1 MFPSVF
7 CGACPGSAE
16 NGFLMNI
23 RNFSIIA
30 HIDHGKSTLADRF
43 IQLTN
48 TVPDRQMKEQFLDG
62 MELERE
68 RGITIKAKAV
78 RMLYKADDGEEYVLN
93 LIDTPGHVDFSYEV
107 SRAMAAC
114 EGAILLVDAS
124 QGVEAQTLAHAHL
137 AQSLG
142 LTIIPVI
149 NKIDL
154 EHADPDAT
162 EEQIW
167 EVLKNPVESSRIS
180 AKDGR
185 GAREVLERVIKEIPA
200 PAGSRERPLKAL
212 VFDSF
217 YDVYKG
223 VIIYTRVVDGELR
236 PGRHISFWSN
246 GRSYKVEEL
255 GYLTPKLVKAD
266 SIKAGEVG
274 YIVPGIRDIHEIKM
288 GDTIFE
294 KDRKID
300 APLPGYKE
308 VNPVVF
314 AGFYPVSTTDYTAL
328 KTALEKINLTD
339 SSFSF
344 QGETSKALGF
354 GFRLGFMGLLHLDII
369 RERIER
375 EFDIPLIATNPNVIY
390 RVLAKTHHA
399 AKESKYV
406 EVTNPA
412 EFPHYGDVLDIK
424 EPYVRANII
433 APQAYM
439 EGIMNLLKEKR
450 GEHVK
455 IEYISATRVIV
466 EYLLP
471 LSEIIIDFYDKL
483 KSVSKGYASFD
494 YEPYEY
500 RSSDMVKIEI
510 LLHGETVDALSFIT
524 HKTKALTAS
533 RQLCEKL
540 KELIPK
546 HMFEIAVQ
554 AQVNGKIIARETI
567 GAQRKDVLAK
577 CYGGDITRKRKL
589 LEKQK
594 EGKRKMKLM
603 GSVEIPQEAFMSL
616 LKISQDK

>member
-1 MFPSVF
+1 
-7 CGACPGSAE
+7 
-16 NGFLMNI
+16 MNI
-23 RNFSIIA
+23 RNFCIIA

-43 IQLTN
+43 LRLTE

-78 RMLYKADDGEEYVLN
+78 RMSYRSVSDGQEYIIN

-142 LTIIPVI
+142 LNIIPVV

-154 EHADPDAT
+154 ASADPDAT

-167 EVLKNPVESSRIS
+167 EVLKDPVDATRIS

-185 GAREVLERVIKEIPA
+185 GARDVLERVIKEIPSPSGNA
-200 PAGSRERPLKAL
+200 NTPLRAL

-217 YDVYKG
+217 YDPYKG
-223 VIIYTRVVDGELR
+223 VIIYTRIVDGKMSV
-236 PGRHISFWSN
+236 GDNITFYSN
-246 GRSYKVEEL
+246 GKSYKIEEL
-255 GYLTPKLVKAD
+255 GILNPKLVKGQ
-266 SIKAGEVG
+266 SLQAGEVG
-274 YIVPGIRDIHEIKM
+274 YIVAGIRDIHEIKM
-288 GDTIFE
+288 GDTIFA
-294 KDRKID
+294 KDKPISE
-300 APLPGYKE
+300 PLPGYQD
-308 VNPVVF
+308 VRPVVY
-314 AGFYPVSTTDYTAL
+314 AGFYPVNTTEYTQL
-328 KTALEKINLTD
+328 KTAIEKLNLTD
-339 SSFSF
+339 SSFTF

-375 EFDIPLIATNPNVIY
+375 EFDIPLIVTNPNVIY
-390 RVLAKTHHA
+390 KVKSRS
-399 AKESKYV
+399 KEFKELDYRDV
-406 EVTNPA
+406 NNPSD
-412 EFPHYGDVLDIK
+412 FPYYGDIIDVL
-424 EPYVRANII
+424 EPYVRARII
-433 APQAYM
+433 TPQAYM
-439 EGIMNLLKEKR
+439 EGIINLLKEKR
-450 GEHVK
+450 GEHLN
-455 IEYISATRVIV
+455 IEYISTTRVII
-466 EYLLP
+466 EYMLP
-471 LSEIIIDFYDKL
+471 LSEIIMDFYDKL

-494 YEPYEY
+494 YTSSEY
-500 RSSDMVKIEI
+500 KSSDMVRVEI
-510 LLHGETVDALSFIT
+510 LLHGETVDALSYIVHRSKSVT
-524 HKTKALTAS
+524 SS
-533 RQLCEKL
+533 RLLCERL

-546 HMFEIAVQ
+546 HMFEIAIQ
-554 AQVNGKIIARETI
+554 SQVNGRIIARETL

-594 EGKRKMKLM
+594 EGKRRMKLM
-603 GSVEIPQEAFMSL
+603 GSVEIPQDAFMSL
-616 LKISQDK
+616 LRISQGK

>member
-1 MFPSVF
+1 MK
-7 CGACPGSAE
+7 
-16 NGFLMNI
+16 I
-23 RNFSIIA
+23 RNFCIIA

-43 IQLTN
+43 INITN
-48 TVPDRQMKEQFLDG
+48 TVPDRQMHEQFLDG

-78 RMLYKADDGEEYVLN
+78 RMLYKSDSGEEYILN

-137 AQSLG
+137 AQTLG
-142 LTIIPVI
+142 LKIIPVI

-154 EHADPDAT
+154 EHANPDAT

-167 EVLKNPVESSRIS
+167 EVLHNPVDASRIS

-185 GAREVLERVIKEIPA
+185 GAREVLERVIKEIPP
-200 PAGSRERPLKAL
+200 PAGSPDKPLKAL

-223 VIIYTRVVDGELR
+223 VIIYTRVVDGELK
-236 PGRHISFWSN
+236 PGRHITFWSSGN
-246 GRSYKVEEL
+246 NYKVEEV
-255 GYLTPKLVKAD
+255 GYLNPKLQKSD
-266 SIKAGEVG
+266 SIKTGEVG
-274 YIVPGIRDIHEIKM
+274 YIVAGIRDIHEIKM
-288 GDTIFE
+288 GDTISDKE
-294 KDRKID
+294 KKID
-300 APLPGYKE
+300 SPLPGYKD

-314 AGFYPVSTTDYTAL
+314 AGFYPVNTTDYTGL

-339 SSFSF
+339 SSFNF
-344 QGETSKALGF
+344 VGETSKALGF

-390 RVLAKTHHA
+390 RVQAKD
-399 AKESKYV
+399 KQGIKGKYT

-412 EFPHYGDVLDIK
+412 DFPHYGDVIDIQ
-424 EPYVRANII
+424 EPYVHANII
-433 APQAYM
+433 APLTYM

-450 GEHVK
+450 GEHRK
-455 IEYISATRVIV
+455 IEYISTTRVIV

-471 LSEIIIDFYDKL
+471 LSEIILDFYDKL
-483 KSVSKGYASFD
+483 KSVSRGYASFD

-510 LLHGETVDALSFIT
+510 LLHSEAVDALSFIT
-524 HKTKALTAS
+524 HKTKALANS
-533 RQLCEKL
+533 RVLCEKL
-540 KELIPK
+540 KELIPR

-589 LEKQK
+589 LEAQK

>member
-1 MFPSVF
+1 
-7 CGACPGSAE
+7 
-16 NGFLMNI
+16 MNI

-78 RMLYKADDGEEYVLN
+78 RMLYKADSGEDYILN

-107 SRAMAAC
+107 SRALAAC

-154 EHADPDAT
+154 EHANPDAT

-167 EVLKNPVESSRIS
+167 EVLKNPVDSSRIS

-185 GAREVLERVIKEIPA
+185 GARGVLERVIKEIP
-200 PAGSRERPLKAL
+200 PPGGSSGKPLKAL

-217 YDVYKG
+217 YDMYKG
-223 VIIYTRVVDGELR
+223 VVIYTRVVDGSISA
-236 PGRHISFWSN
+236 GKYISFYSN
-246 GRSYKVEEL
+246 GASYKIEEV
-255 GYLTPKLVKAD
+255 GYLTPKLSRAD
-266 SIKAGEVG
+266 SIKTGEVG
-274 YIVPGIRDIHEIKM
+274 YLVAGIRDIHEIKM
-288 GDTIFE
+288 GDTIYE
-294 KDRKID
+294 KGIMID
-300 APLPGYKE
+300 EPLSGYKD

-328 KTALEKINLTD
+328 KTAIEKLNLTD
-339 SSFSF
+339 SSFNF

-375 EFDIPLIATNPNVIY
+375 EFNIPLIATNPNVIY
-390 RVLAKTHHA
+390 RVLARGTAGRNKD
-399 AKESKYV
+399 SGYI

-412 EFPHYGDVLDIK
+412 DFPHYGDVMDIM

-433 APQAYM
+433 APLVCM

-466 EYLLP
+466 EYNLP
-471 LSEIIIDFYDKL
+471 LSEIILDFYDKL
-483 KSVSKGYASFD
+483 KSVSSGYASFD

-510 LLHGETVDALSFIT
+510 LLHSETVDALSFIV
-524 HKTKALTAS
+524 HRGKALHNS
-533 RQLCEKL
+533 RILCEKL
-540 KELIPK
+540 KELIPR

-554 AQVNGKIIARETI
+554 AQVGGKIIARETI
-567 GAQRKDVLAK
+567 GAIRKDVLAK

-589 LEKQK
+589 LEAQK
-594 EGKRKMKLM
+594 EGKRKMKLL

-616 LKISQDK
+616 LKISQDT

>member
-1 MFPSVF
+1 
-7 CGACPGSAE
+7 
-16 NGFLMNI
+16 MNI
-23 RNFSIIA
+23 RNFCIIA

-78 RMLYKADDGEEYVLN
+78 RMLYKSEDGEDYILN

-124 QGVEAQTLAHAHL
+124 QGVEAQTLAHGHL
-137 AQSLG
+137 AQTLG
-142 LTIIPVI
+142 LKIIPVI

-154 EHADPDAT
+154 EHSNPDAT

-167 EVLKNPVESSRIS
+167 EVLKNPVDSSRIS

-185 GAREVLERVIKEIPA
+185 GVREVLERVIKEIPS
-200 PAGSRERPLKAL
+200 PVGSAERPLKAL

-217 YDVYKG
+217 YDMYKG
-223 VIIYTRVVDGELR
+223 VVIYTRIVDGEISA
-236 PGRHISFWSN
+236 GKHISFYSK
-246 GRSYKVEEL
+246 GTSYKVEEV
-255 GYLTPKLVKAD
+255 GYLTPKLIKGD
-266 SIKAGEVG
+266 SIKTGEVG
-274 YIVPGIRDIHEIKM
+274 YIIAGIRDIHEIKM
-288 GDTIFE
+288 GDTLFE
-294 KDRKID
+294 KGTTID
-300 APLPGYKE
+300 APLPGYKD

-314 AGFYPVSTTDYTAL
+314 AGFYPVNTTDYTGL
-328 KTALEKINLTD
+328 KTAIEKLNLTD
-339 SSFSF
+339 SSFNF

-390 RVLAKTHHA
+390 KVQAKD
-399 AKESKYV
+399 KQGLKGKYI
-406 EVTNPA
+406 EVTNPSD
-412 EFPHYGDVLDIK
+412 FPHYGDVMDIM
-424 EPYVRANII
+424 EPYVLANII
-433 APQAYM
+433 APLPYM

-450 GEHVK
+450 GEHIK
-455 IEYISATRVIV
+455 IEYISTTRVIV
-466 EYLLP
+466 EYYLP
-471 LSEIIIDFYDKL
+471 LSEIILDFYDKL
-483 KSVSKGYASFD
+483 KSVSRGYASFD
-494 YEPYEY
+494 YEPHEY

-510 LLHGETVDALSFIT
+510 LLHAESVDALSFIT
-524 HKTKALTAS
+524 HKSKALANS
-533 RQLCEKL
+533 RILCEKL
-540 KELIPK
+540 KELIPR

-589 LEKQK
+589 LEAQK

>member
-1 MFPSVF
+1 
-7 CGACPGSAE
+7 
-16 NGFLMNI
+16 MNI
-23 RNFSIIA
+23 RNFCIIA

-43 IQLTN
+43 IQLTK
-48 TVPDRQMKEQFLDG
+48 TVPDRQMKAQFLDG

-78 RMLYKADDGEEYVLN
+78 RMHYVSEVDGQEYIMN

-137 AQSLG
+137 AQTLG
-142 LTIIPVI
+142 LSIIPVI

-167 EVLKNPVESSRIS
+167 EVLKNPVEASRIS

-200 PAGSRERPLKAL
+200 SSGDPKKPLRAL

-217 YDVYKG
+217 YDSYKG
-223 VIIYTRVVDGELR
+223 VIIYTRIVDGTLSLDKN
-236 PGRHISFWSN
+236 ITFYSN
-246 GRSYKVEEL
+246 GKSYKVEEIGTL
-255 GYLTPKLVKAD
+255 SPKLVKGNKL
-266 SIKAGEVG
+266 SAGEVG
-274 YIVPGIRDIHEIKM
+274 YIAAGIRDIHEIKM
-288 GDTIFE
+288 GDTIYE
-294 KDRKID
+294 KDRTID
-300 APLPGYKE
+300 EPLPGYKD
-308 VNPVVF
+308 VSPVVF
-314 AGFYPVSTTDYTAL
+314 AGFYPVNTTEYTAL
-328 KTALEKINLTD
+328 KTAIEKLNLTD
-339 SSFSF
+339 SSFTF

-375 EFDIPLIATNPNVIY
+375 EFDIPLIVTNPNVVYKVKYKTRDYKTVEY
-390 RVLAKTHHA
+390 RDVN
-399 AKESKYV
+399 
-406 EVTNPA
+406 NPA
-412 EFPHYGDVLDIK
+412 DFPHYGDIIDIM
-424 EPYVRANII
+424 EPYVHARII
-433 APQAYM
+433 TPQTYM

-450 GEHVK
+450 GIHLS
-455 IEYISATRVIV
+455 IEYISVTRVIV
-466 EYLLP
+466 EYMLP
-471 LSEIIIDFYDKL
+471 LSEIIMDFYDKL

-494 YEPYEY
+494 YTSSEY
-500 RSSDMVKIEI
+500 KSSDMVKIEI
-510 LLHGETVDALSFIT
+510 LLHGEIIDALSFIV
-524 HKTKALTAS
+524 HRSKSLASS

-540 KELIPK
+540 KDLIPR
-546 HMFEIAVQ
+546 HMFEIAIQ
-554 AQVNGKIIARETI
+554 AQVNGKIIARETL

-616 LKISQDK
+616 LRISQEQE

>member
-1 MFPSVF
+1 MR
-7 CGACPGSAE
+7 
-16 NGFLMNI
+16 I
-23 RNFSIIA
+23 RNFCIIA

-43 IQLTN
+43 IQITN

-78 RMLYKADDGEEYVLN
+78 RMKYKCEADGEEYILN

-142 LTIIPVI
+142 LKIIPVI

-154 EHADPDAT
+154 EHANPDAT

-167 EVLKNPVESSRIS
+167 EVLRNPVEASRIS

-200 PAGSRERPLKAL
+200 PAGSEERPLKAL

-223 VIIYTRVVDGELR
+223 VIIYTRVVDGELK
-236 PGRHISFWSN
+236 PGRHITLHSS
-246 GRSYKVEEL
+246 GQSYKVEEV
-255 GYLTPKLVKAD
+255 GYLKPKLEKSD
-266 SIKAGEVG
+266 CIRAGEVG
-274 YIVPGIRDIHEIKM
+274 YIVAGIRDIHEIKM
-288 GDTIFE
+288 GDTIQE
-294 KDRKID
+294 KGAVID
-300 APLPGYKE
+300 APLPGYKD

-314 AGFYPVSTTDYTAL
+314 AGFYPVNTTDYTGL

-390 RVLAKTHHA
+390 QVQAKD
-399 AKESKYV
+399 KQGFKGKYV
-406 EVTNPA
+406 EVMNPA
-412 EFPHYGDVLDIK
+412 DFPYYGDIIDIK
-424 EPYVRANII
+424 EPYVHANII

-450 GEHVK
+450 GEHLK
-455 IEYISATRVIV
+455 IEYISTTRVIV

-483 KSVSKGYASFD
+483 KSISKGYASFD

-500 RSSDMVKIEI
+500 RSSDMVKIEM

-524 HKTKALTAS
+524 HKTKSMTHS

>member
-1 MFPSVF
+1 
-7 CGACPGSAE
+7 
-16 NGFLMNI
+16 MNI
-23 RNFSIIA
+23 RNFCIIA

-43 IQLTN
+43 IQITN

-78 RMLYKADDGEEYVLN
+78 RMLYRSGDGEDYILN

-124 QGVEAQTLAHAHL
+124 QGVEAQTLAHGHL
-137 AQSLG
+137 AQTLG
-142 LTIIPVI
+142 LKIIPVI

-167 EVLKNPVESSRIS
+167 EVLKNPVEASRIS

-185 GAREVLERVIKEIPA
+185 GAREVLERVIKEIP
-200 PAGSRERPLKAL
+200 PPVGSAERPLKAL

-223 VIIYTRVVDGELR
+223 VVIYTRIVDGAVYA
-236 PGRHISFWSN
+236 GKYISFSSK
-246 GRSYKVEEL
+246 GTSYKVEEV
-255 GYLTPKLVKAD
+255 GYLTPKLIKGD
-266 SIKAGEVG
+266 SIKTGEVG
-274 YIVPGIRDIHEIKM
+274 YIIAGIRDIHEIKM
-288 GDTIFE
+288 GDTIYE
-294 KDRKID
+294 KGTTID
-300 APLPGYKE
+300 APLPGYKD

-314 AGFYPVSTTDYTAL
+314 AGFYPVNTTDYTAL
-328 KTALEKINLTD
+328 KTAIGKLNLTD
-339 SSFSF
+339 SSFNF

-390 RVLAKTHHA
+390 KVLAKTHSSS
-399 AKESKYV
+399 KESRYI

-412 EFPHYGDVLDIK
+412 DFPHYGDVMDIM
-424 EPYVRANII
+424 EPFVLANII
-433 APQAYM
+433 APLPYM

-450 GEHVK
+450 GEHIK
-455 IEYISATRVIV
+455 IEYISTTRVIV
-466 EYLLP
+466 EYYLP
-471 LSEIIIDFYDKL
+471 LSEIILDFYDKL
-483 KSVSKGYASFD
+483 KSVSRGYASFD
-494 YEPYEY
+494 YEPHEY

-510 LLHGETVDALSFIT
+510 LLHGESVDALSFIT
-524 HKTKALTAS
+524 HRSRSLANS
-533 RQLCEKL
+533 RQICEKL
-540 KELIPK
+540 KGLIPR

-554 AQVNGKIIARETI
+554 AQVGGKIIARETI

-589 LEKQK
+589 LEAQK

-616 LKISQDK
+616 LKISQGK

>member
-1 MFPSVF
+1 
-7 CGACPGSAE
+7 
-16 NGFLMNI
+16 MNI

-43 IQLTN
+43 INITN
-48 TVPDRQMKEQFLDG
+48 TVPDRQMHEQFLDG

-78 RMLYKADDGEEYVLN
+78 RMLYKSEADGQDYILN

-167 EVLKNPVESSRIS
+167 EVLKDPRDSSRIS

-185 GAREVLERVIKEIPA
+185 GAREVLERVIKEIP
-200 PAGSRERPLKAL
+200 PPQGSADKPLKAL

-217 YDVYKG
+217 YDTYKG
-223 VIIYTRVVDGELR
+223 VVIYTRVVDGE
-236 PGRHISFWSN
+236 ISAGQYITFYSK
-246 GRSYKVEEL
+246 GTSYKVEEV
-255 GYLTPKLVKAD
+255 GYLTPKLIKSG
-266 SIKAGEVG
+266 SIKTGEVG
-274 YIVPGIRDIHEIKM
+274 YIIAGIRDIHEIKM

-294 KDRKID
+294 KNAPID

-314 AGFYPVSTTDYTAL
+314 AGFYPVNTTDYTAL
-328 KTALEKINLTD
+328 KSAIEKLNLTD
-339 SSFSF
+339 SSFNF

-354 GFRLGFMGLLHLDII
+354 GFRLGFMGLLHMDII

-375 EFDIPLIATNPNVIY
+375 EFNIPIIATNPNVIY
-390 RVLAKTHHA
+390 KVQAKD
-399 AKESKYV
+399 KQGMKGKYI

-412 EFPHYGDVLDIK
+412 DFPHYGDVMDIM
-424 EPYVRANII
+424 EPYVMANII
-433 APQAYM
+433 APLPYM

-455 IEYISATRVIV
+455 IEYISTTRVIV

-471 LSEIIIDFYDKL
+471 LSEIILDFYDRL
-483 KSVSKGYASFD
+483 KSVSRGYASFD

-510 LLHGETVDALSFIT
+510 LLHAESVDALSFIT
-524 HKTKALTAS
+524 HRTKALANS
-533 RQLCEKL
+533 RILCEKL
-540 KELIPK
+540 KELIPR

-554 AQVNGKIIARETI
+554 AQVGGKIIARETI

-589 LEKQK
+589 LEAQK

-616 LKISQDK
+616 LKMSQDK

>member
-1 MFPSVF
+1 
-7 CGACPGSAE
+7 
-16 NGFLMNI
+16 MNI

-43 IQLTN
+43 IQITN
-48 TVPDRQMKEQFLDG
+48 TVPDRQMKEQYMDG

-78 RMLYKADDGEEYVLN
+78 RMHYKSEADGQDYILN

-107 SRAMAAC
+107 SRALAAC

-137 AQSLG
+137 AQTLG

-154 EHADPDAT
+154 ASADADAT

-185 GAREVLERVIKEIPA
+185 GVKEVFERVIKEIPQ
-200 PAGSRERPLKAL
+200 PVGDGKRPLKAL

-217 YDVYKG
+217 YDTYKG
-223 VIIYTRVVDGELR
+223 VVIFTKVVDGTLKA
-236 PGRHISFWSN
+236 GQQVSFHSS
-246 GRSYKVEEL
+246 GAVYKVEEV

-266 SIKAGEVG
+266 SINTGEVG
-274 YIVPGIRDIHEIKM
+274 YFMAGIRDIHEIKM

-294 KDRKID
+294 KDRAID
-300 APLPGYKE
+300 APLPGYKD

-314 AGFYPVSTTDYTAL
+314 AGFYPVTTTDYTAL
-328 KTALEKINLTD
+328 KAAIEKLSLTD
-339 SSFSF
+339 SSFDY

-369 RERIER
+369 RERLER
-375 EFDIPLIATNPNVIY
+375 EFNIPLIVTNPNVIY
-390 RVLAKTHHA
+390 KVSAKTHSA
-399 AKESKYV
+399 EKESKYV
-406 EVTNPA
+406 ELTNPA
-412 EFPHYGDVLDIK
+412 DFPHYGDIIDIM
-424 EPYVRANII
+424 EPYVYADII
-433 APQAYM
+433 APLAYM

-455 IEYISATRVIV
+455 IEYISTTRVLIK
-466 EYLLP
+466 YLLP

-494 YEPYEY
+494 YEPHSYK
-500 RSSDMVKIEI
+500 SSDMQKVEI
-510 LLHGETVDALSFIT
+510 LLHAEVVDALSFIV
-524 HKTKALTAS
+524 HKSKALTNS
-533 RQLCEKL
+533 RNICERL
-540 KELIPK
+540 KKLIPK
-546 HMFEIAVQ
+546 HMFEIAIQ
-554 AQVNGKIIARETI
+554 AQAGGRFIARETL
-567 GAQRKDVLAK
+567 GAMRKDVIAK

-594 EGKRKMKLM
+594 EGKKKMKTL
-603 GSVEIPQEAFMSL
+603 GSVDIPQEAFMSL
-616 LKISQDK
+616 LKMNQDE

>member
-1 MFPSVF
+1 MR
-7 CGACPGSAE
+7 
-16 NGFLMNI
+16 I

-43 IQLTN
+43 IQLTR

-78 RMLYKADDGEEYVLN
+78 RMRYVSEADGGEYILN

-114 EGAILLVDAS
+114 EGAILLVDGS

-142 LTIIPVI
+142 LRIIPVI

-154 EHADPDAT
+154 EHANPDAV

-167 EVLKNPVESSRIS
+167 EVLKDPSDSSRIS

-185 GAREVLERVIKEIPA
+185 GAREVLERVVKEIPP
-200 PAGSRERPLKAL
+200 PAGSPERPLKAL
-212 VFDSF
+212 VFDSY

-223 VIIYTRVVDGELR
+223 VIIYTRVVDGEIR
-236 PGRHISFWSN
+236 PGMQVSFHST
-246 GRSYKVEEL
+246 GSAYKVEEV
-255 GYLTPKLVKAD
+255 GYLNPKLEKSGA
-266 SIKAGEVG
+266 ILAGEVG
-274 YIVPGIRDIHEIKM
+274 YIVTGIRDIHEIKM

-294 KDRKID
+294 KSRPID
-300 APLPGYKE
+300 APLPGYKD

-314 AGFYPVSTTDYTAL
+314 AGFYPVNTTDYTAL
-328 KTALEKINLTD
+328 KAALEKLSLTD
-339 SSFSF
+339 SSFTC

-354 GFRLGFMGLLHLDII
+354 GFRIGFMGLLHLDII

-390 RVLAKTHHA
+390 RVKS
-399 AKESKYV
+399 KEHSASKATKHT
-406 EVTNPA
+406 EVNNPSD
-412 EFPHYGDVLDIK
+412 FPHYGDVIEVM
-424 EPYVRANII
+424 EPYVRANLI
-433 APQAYM
+433 APMEYM
-439 EGIMNLLKEKR
+439 EGVMNLLKEKR
-450 GEHVK
+450 GEHGK
-455 IEYISATRVIV
+455 IEYISATRVLI
-466 EYLLP
+466 EYFLP

-500 RSSDMVKIEI
+500 KVSDMVRIEM
-510 LLHGETVDALSFIT
+510 LLHGEPVDALSFIV
-524 HKTKALTAS
+524 HRSKALYAS

-540 KELIPK
+540 KELIPR

-554 AQVNGKIIARETI
+554 AQVCGRIIARETI
-567 GAQRKDVLAK
+567 GAIRKDVLAK

-594 EGKRKMKLM
+594 EGKRKMKLL
-603 GSVEIPQEAFMSL
+603 GSVEIPQQAFMSL
-616 LKISQDK
+616 LKISQEQ

>member
-1 MFPSVF
+1 MK
-7 CGACPGSAE
+7 
-16 NGFLMNI
+16 I

-43 IQLTN
+43 IQLTD
-48 TVPDRQMKEQFLDG
+48 TVPDRQMKEQYLDG

-78 RMLYKADDGEEYVLN
+78 RMLYRAADGEEYILN

-142 LTIIPVI
+142 LKIIPVL

-162 EEQIW
+162 EEQVW
-167 EVLKNPVESSRIS
+167 EVMRNPVEASRIS

-185 GAREVLERVIKEIPA
+185 GAREVLERVIQEIPP
-200 PAGSRERPLKAL
+200 PAGAPGKPLRAL

-223 VIIYTRVVDGELR
+223 VIIYTRVMDGELK
-236 PGRHISFWSN
+236 PGRQISFWST
-246 GRSYKVEEL
+246 GKSYKVEEI
-255 GYLTPKLVKAD
+255 GYLNPKMEKSG
-266 SIKAGEVG
+266 SIKTGEVG
-274 YIVPGIRDIHEIKM
+274 YLVPGIRDIHEIKM

-294 KDRKID
+294 KDKKID
-300 APLPGYKE
+300 EPLPGYKD
-308 VNPVVF
+308 VNPVVY
-314 AGFYPVSTTDYTAL
+314 AGFYPVNTTDYTAL
-328 KTALEKINLTD
+328 KTALEKISLTD

-354 GFRLGFMGLLHLDII
+354 GFRIGFMGMLHLDII

-375 EFDIPLIATNPNVIY
+375 EFNIPLIATNPNVIY
-390 RVLAKTHHA
+390 KVLAKTHRA
-399 AKESKYV
+399 SKESRYV

-412 EFPHYGDVLDIK
+412 EFPHYGDVLDIM
-424 EPYVRANII
+424 EPYVHANII
-433 APQAYM
+433 APLAYM
-439 EGIMNLLKEKR
+439 EGIINLLKEKR
-450 GEHVK
+450 GEHLK
-455 IEYISATRVIV
+455 IDYISTTRVIV

-471 LSEIIIDFYDKL
+471 LSEIILDFYDRL

-494 YEPYEY
+494 YEPHEY
-500 RSSDMVKIEI
+500 RSSDMVKIEM
-510 LLHGETVDALSFIT
+510 LLHGEGVDALSFIA
-524 HKTKALTAS
+524 HRTKSLAAA
-533 RQLCEKL
+533 RQLCERL
-540 KELIPK
+540 KELIPR

-554 AQVNGKIIARETI
+554 AQVGGKIIARETI

-616 LKISQDK
+616 LRISQGK

>member
-1 MFPSVF
+1 
-7 CGACPGSAE
+7 
-16 NGFLMNI
+16 MNI
-23 RNFSIIA
+23 RNFCIIA

-78 RMLYKADDGEEYVLN
+78 RMLYKSEDGEDYILN

-124 QGVEAQTLAHAHL
+124 QGVEAQTLAHGHL
-137 AQSLG
+137 AQTLG
-142 LTIIPVI
+142 LKIIPVI

-154 EHADPDAT
+154 EHSNPDAT

-167 EVLKNPVESSRIS
+167 EVLKNPVDSSRIS

-185 GAREVLERVIKEIPA
+185 GVREVLERVIKEIPS
-200 PAGSRERPLKAL
+200 PVGSAERPLKAL

-217 YDVYKG
+217 YDMYKG
-223 VIIYTRVVDGELR
+223 VVIYTRIVDGEISA
-236 PGRHISFWSN
+236 GKHISFYSK
-246 GRSYKVEEL
+246 GTSYKVEEV
-255 GYLTPKLVKAD
+255 GYLTPKLIKGD
-266 SIKAGEVG
+266 SIKTGEVG
-274 YIVPGIRDIHEIKM
+274 YIIAGIRDIHEIKM
-288 GDTIFE
+288 GDTLFE
-294 KDRKID
+294 KGTTID
-300 APLPGYKE
+300 APLPGYKD

-314 AGFYPVSTTDYTAL
+314 AGFYPVNTTDYTGL
-328 KTALEKINLTD
+328 KTAIEKLNLTD
-339 SSFSF
+339 SSFNF

-390 RVLAKTHHA
+390 KVQAKD
-399 AKESKYV
+399 KQGMKGKYI
-406 EVTNPA
+406 EVTNPSD
-412 EFPHYGDVLDIK
+412 FPHYGDVMDIM
-424 EPYVRANII
+424 EPYVLANII
-433 APQAYM
+433 APLPYM

-450 GEHVK
+450 GEHIK
-455 IEYISATRVIV
+455 IEYISTTRVIV
-466 EYLLP
+466 EYYLP
-471 LSEIIIDFYDKL
+471 LSEIILDFYDKL
-483 KSVSKGYASFD
+483 KSVSRGYASFD
-494 YEPYEY
+494 YEPHEY

-510 LLHGETVDALSFIT
+510 LLHAESVDALSFIT
-524 HKTKALTAS
+524 HKSKALANS
-533 RQLCEKL
+533 RILCEKL
-540 KELIPK
+540 KELIPR

-589 LEKQK
+589 LEAQK

>member
-1 MFPSVF
+1 MK
-7 CGACPGSAE
+7 
-16 NGFLMNI
+16 I

-43 IQLTN
+43 IQLTD

-142 LTIIPVI
+142 LKILPVI

-167 EVLKNPVESSRIS
+167 EVLKNPVEASRIS

-185 GAREVLERVIKEIPA
+185 GAKEVLERVIKEIP
-200 PAGSRERPLKAL
+200 PPEGSPERPLKAL

-223 VIIYTRVVDGELR
+223 VIIYTRVVDGELK

-246 GRSYKVEEL
+246 GKSYKVEEV
-255 GYLTPKLVKAD
+255 GYLNPKMQKSE
-266 SIKAGEVG
+266 SIRTGEVG

-288 GDTIFE
+288 GDTISE
-294 KDRKID
+294 KERKID
-300 APLPGYKE
+300 APLPGYKD
-308 VNPVVF
+308 VNPVVY
-314 AGFYPVSTTDYTAL
+314 AGFYPVNTTDYTAL
-328 KTALEKINLTD
+328 KTALEKISLTD
-339 SSFSF
+339 SSFTY

-354 GFRLGFMGLLHLDII
+354 GFRIGFMGLLHLDII

-390 RVLAKTHHA
+390 KVLAKTHHA
-399 AKESKYV
+399 SKESKYV

-412 EFPHYGDVLDIK
+412 DFPHYGDVLDIM
-424 EPYVRANII
+424 EPYVHANII
-433 APQAYM
+433 APLTYM
-439 EGIMNLLKEKR
+439 EGIINLLKEKR
-450 GEHVK
+450 GEHLK
-455 IEYISATRVIV
+455 IEYISTTRVIV

-471 LSEIIIDFYDKL
+471 LSEIIIDFYDRL

-494 YEPYEY
+494 YEPFEY
-500 RSSDMVKIEI
+500 RSSDMVKIEM
-510 LLHGETVDALSFIT
+510 LLHGDVVDALSFIT
-524 HKTKALTAS
+524 HKTKSLSAS

>member
-1 MFPSVF
+1 
-7 CGACPGSAE
+7 
-16 NGFLMNI
+16 MNI

-43 IQLTN
+43 INITN
-48 TVPDRQMKEQFLDG
+48 TVPDRQMHEQFLDG

-78 RMLYKADDGEEYVLN
+78 RMLYKSEDGQDYILN

-154 EHADPDAT
+154 EHANPDAT

-167 EVLKNPVESSRIS
+167 EVLKNPVDSSRIS

-185 GAREVLERVIKEIPA
+185 GAREVLERVIKEIPP
-200 PAGSRERPLKAL
+200 PAGSPDKPLKAL

-217 YDVYKG
+217 YDIYKG
-223 VIIYTRVVDGELR
+223 VIIYTRIVDGELK
-236 PGRHISFWSN
+236 PGKYITFNSS
-246 GRSYKVEEL
+246 GASYKVEEV
-255 GYLTPKLVKAD
+255 GYLNPKLLKSG
-266 SIKAGEVG
+266 SIKTGEVG
-274 YIVPGIRDIHEIKM
+274 YLVAGIRDIHEIRM

-294 KDRKID
+294 KGVPID
-300 APLPGYKE
+300 APLPGYKD

-314 AGFYPVSTTDYTAL
+314 AGFYPVNTTDYTAL
-328 KTALEKINLTD
+328 KTAIEKLNLSD
-339 SSFSF
+339 SSFNF

-390 RVLAKTHHA
+390 KVQAKD
-399 AKESKYV
+399 KQGLKGKYV

-412 EFPHYGDVLDIK
+412 DFPHYGDVIDIM
-424 EPYVRANII
+424 EPYVHATII
-433 APQAYM
+433 APLPYM

-450 GEHVK
+450 GEHIK
-455 IEYISATRVIV
+455 IEYISTTRVIV
-466 EYLLP
+466 EYYLP

-483 KSVSKGYASFD
+483 KSVSRGYASFD
-494 YEPYEY
+494 YEPYQY
-500 RSSDMVKIEI
+500 KSSDMVKIEI
-510 LLHGETVDALSFIT
+510 LLHAESVDALSFIT
-524 HKTKALTAS
+524 HRS
-533 RQLCEKL
+533 RSLANSRNICEKL
-540 KELIPK
+540 KDLIPK

-589 LEKQK
+589 LEAQK

>member
-1 MFPSVF
+1 
-7 CGACPGSAE
+7 
-16 NGFLMNI
+16 MNI
-23 RNFSIIA
+23 RNFCIIA

-43 IQLTN
+43 INITN
-48 TVPDRQMKEQFLDG
+48 TVPDRQMHEQFLDG

-78 RMLYKADDGEEYVLN
+78 RMRYTSESDGQEYILN

-142 LTIIPVI
+142 LKIIPVI

-154 EHADPDAT
+154 EHANPDAT

-185 GAREVLERVIKEIPA
+185 GAREVLERVIKEIPP
-200 PAGSRERPLKAL
+200 PAGSPDRPLKAL

-223 VIIYTRVVDGELR
+223 VVIYTRVVDGAMAA
-236 PGRHISFWSN
+236 GKYITFHSK
-246 GRSYKVEEL
+246 GTSYKVEEV
-255 GYLTPKLVKAD
+255 GYLTPKLAKAG
-266 SIKAGEVG
+266 SIKTGEVG
-274 YIVPGIRDIHEIKM
+274 YVIAGIRDIHEIKM

-294 KDRKID
+294 RGTRID
-300 APLPGYKE
+300 APLPGYKD

-314 AGFYPVSTTDYTAL
+314 AGFYPVNTTDYTGL
-328 KTALEKINLTD
+328 KTAIEKLNLTD
-339 SSFSF
+339 SSFNF

-390 RVLAKTHHA
+390 KVLARNKHG
-399 AKESKYV
+399 AKEEKYI
-406 EVTNPA
+406 EVTNPSD
-412 EFPHYGDVLDIK
+412 FPHYGDVVDIM
-424 EPYVRANII
+424 EPYVHATII
-433 APQAYM
+433 APLTYM

-450 GEHVK
+450 GEHLK
-455 IEYISATRVIV
+455 IEYISTTRVIV

-483 KSVSKGYASFD
+483 KSVSRGYASFD

-510 LLHGETVDALSFIT
+510 LLHGESVDALSFIT
-524 HKTKALTAS
+524 HRTRSLANS
-533 RQLCEKL
+533 RSICEKL
-540 KELIPK
+540 KGLIPK

-589 LEKQK
+589 LEAQK

>member
-1 MFPSVF
+1 
-7 CGACPGSAE
+7 
-16 NGFLMNI
+16 MNI

-43 IQLTN
+43 INITN
-48 TVPDRQMKEQFLDG
+48 TVPDRQMHEQFLDG

-78 RMLYKADDGEEYVLN
+78 RMLYKSDDGQDYILN

-154 EHADPDAT
+154 EHANPDAT

-167 EVLKNPVESSRIS
+167 EVLKDPKDSSRIS

-185 GAREVLERVIKEIPA
+185 GAREVLERVIKEIP
-200 PAGSRERPLKAL
+200 PPQGSADKPLKAL

-223 VIIYTRVVDGELR
+223 VVIYTRVVDGEIAA
-236 PGRHISFWSN
+236 GQYITFYSK
-246 GRSYKVEEL
+246 GTSYKVEEV
-255 GYLTPKLVKAD
+255 GYLTPKLVKSG
-266 SIKAGEVG
+266 SIKTGEVG
-274 YIVPGIRDIHEIKM
+274 YIVAGIRDIHEIKM
-288 GDTIFE
+288 GDTISE
-294 KDRKID
+294 KGVAID

-328 KTALEKINLTD
+328 KSAIEKLNLTD
-339 SSFSF
+339 SSFNF

-354 GFRLGFMGLLHLDII
+354 GFRLGFMGLLHMDII

-375 EFDIPLIATNPNVIY
+375 EFNIPIIATNPNVIY
-390 RVLAKTHHA
+390 KVQAKDKQGLKGT
-399 AKESKYV
+399 YV
-406 EVTNPA
+406 SVTNPA
-412 EFPHYGDVLDIK
+412 DFPHYGDVMDIM
-424 EPYVRANII
+424 EPYVKANII
-433 APQAYM
+433 APLQYM

-455 IEYISATRVIV
+455 IEYISTTRVIV
-466 EYLLP
+466 EYNLP
-471 LSEIIIDFYDKL
+471 LSEIILDFYDKL
-483 KSVSKGYASFD
+483 KSVSRGYASFD

-510 LLHGETVDALSFIT
+510 LLHAESVDALSFIT
-524 HKTKALTAS
+524 HRTKALANS
-533 RQLCEKL
+533 RILCEKL
-540 KELIPK
+540 KELIPR

-554 AQVNGKIIARETI
+554 AQVGGKIIARETI

-589 LEKQK
+589 LEAQK

>member
-1 MFPSVF
+1 
-7 CGACPGSAE
+7 
-16 NGFLMNI
+16 MNI

-43 IQLTN
+43 IQITH
-48 TVPDRQMKEQFLDG
+48 TIPDRQMKEQFMDG

-78 RMLYKADDGEEYVLN
+78 RMMYTSDSGEEYILN

-137 AQSLG
+137 AQTLG

-154 EHADPDAT
+154 ENANPDAT

-167 EVLKNPVESSRIS
+167 EVLKNPVDSSRIS

-185 GAREVLERVIKEIPA
+185 GARSVLERVIAEIP
-200 PAGSRERPLKAL
+200 PPQGSPERPFKAL

-223 VIIYTRVVDGELR
+223 VVIYTRVVDGALSA
-236 PGRHISFWSN
+236 GKYITFYSS
-246 GRSYKVEEL
+246 GAVYKVEEV
-255 GYLTPKLVKAD
+255 GYLTPKLTKSD
-266 SIKAGEVG
+266 SIKTGEVG
-274 YIVPGIRDIHEIKM
+274 YLVAGIRDIHEIKM
-288 GDTIFE
+288 GDTISE
-294 KDRKID
+294 KDRPID
-300 APLPGYKE
+300 APLSGYKE

-314 AGFYPVSTTDYTAL
+314 AGFYPVTTTDYTAL
-328 KTALEKINLTD
+328 KTAIQKLNLSD
-339 SSFSF
+339 SSFTF

-390 RVLAKTHHA
+390 KVQAKD
-399 AKESKYV
+399 KQGLKGKYV

-412 EFPHYGDVLDIK
+412 DFPHYGDVMDIM
-424 EPYVRANII
+424 EPYVLANII
-433 APQAYM
+433 VPLPYM
-439 EGIMNLLKEKR
+439 EGVTNLLKEKR
-450 GEHVK
+450 GEHIK
-455 IEYISATRVIV
+455 IEYISTTRVIV
-466 EYLLP
+466 EYYLP
-471 LSEIIIDFYDKL
+471 LSEIILDFYDKL
-483 KSVSKGYASFD
+483 KSVSRGYASFD

-500 RSSDMVKIEI
+500 RSSDMVKIEMM
-510 LLHGETVDALSFIT
+510 LHAEVVDALSFIV
-524 HKTKALTAS
+524 HRSKALANA
-533 RQLCEKL
+533 RVLCEKL
-540 KELIPK
+540 KELIPR

-554 AQVNGKIIARETI
+554 AQVGGKIIARETI
-567 GAQRKDVLAK
+567 GAIRKDVLAK

-589 LEKQK
+589 LEAQK
-594 EGKRKMKLM
+594 EGKRKMKLL

>member
-1 MFPSVF
+1 
-7 CGACPGSAE
+7 
-16 NGFLMNI
+16 MNI

-43 IQLTN
+43 INITN
-48 TVPDRQMKEQFLDG
+48 TVPDRQMHEQFLDG

-78 RMLYKADDGEEYVLN
+78 RMLYKSEADGQDYILN

-154 EHADPDAT
+154 EHANPDAT

-167 EVLKNPVESSRIS
+167 EVLKDPKDSSRIS

-185 GAREVLERVIKEIPA
+185 GAREVLERVIKEIPS
-200 PAGSRERPLKAL
+200 PAGSPDKPLKAL

-217 YDVYKG
+217 YDTYKG
-223 VIIYTRVVDGELR
+223 VVIYTRVVDGEIAV
-236 PGRHISFWSN
+236 GQYITFYSK
-246 GRSYKVEEL
+246 GTSYKVEEV
-255 GYLTPKLVKAD
+255 GYLTPKLIKSD
-266 SIKAGEVG
+266 SIKTGEVG
-274 YIVPGIRDIHEIKM
+274 YIVAGIRDIHEIKM

-294 KDRKID
+294 KGVAID

-314 AGFYPVSTTDYTAL
+314 AGFYPVNTTDYTAL
-328 KTALEKINLTD
+328 KSAIEKLNLTD
-339 SSFSF
+339 SSFNF

-354 GFRLGFMGLLHLDII
+354 GFRLGFMGLLHMDII

-375 EFDIPLIATNPNVIY
+375 EFNIPIIATNPNVIY
-390 RVLAKTHHA
+390 KVQAKD
-399 AKESKYV
+399 KQGLKGKYI

-412 EFPHYGDVLDIK
+412 DFPHYGDVMDIM
-424 EPYVRANII
+424 EPYVKANII
-433 APQAYM
+433 APLPYM

-450 GEHVK
+450 GEHIK
-455 IEYISATRVIV
+455 IEYISTTRVIV

-471 LSEIIIDFYDKL
+471 LSEIILDFYDRL
-483 KSVSKGYASFD
+483 KSVSRGYASFD

-510 LLHGETVDALSFIT
+510 LLHAESVDALSFIT
-524 HKTKALTAS
+524 HRTKALANS
-533 RQLCEKL
+533 RILCEKL
-540 KELIPK
+540 KELIPR

-554 AQVNGKIIARETI
+554 AQVGGKIIARETI

-589 LEKQK
+589 LEAQK

>member
-1 MFPSVF
+1 MK
-7 CGACPGSAE
+7 
-16 NGFLMNI
+16 I
-23 RNFSIIA
+23 RNFCIIA

-43 IQLTN
+43 IQITD

-78 RMLYKADDGEEYVLN
+78 RMKYKCEADGEEYVLN

-137 AQSLG
+137 SQSLG
-142 LTIIPVI
+142 LKIIPVI

-167 EVLKNPVESSRIS
+167 EVLRNPVESSRIS

-185 GAREVLERVIKEIPA
+185 GAREVLERVIKEIP
-200 PAGSRERPLKAL
+200 PPSGSAARPLKAL

-223 VIIYTRVVDGELR
+223 VIIYTRVVDGELK
-236 PGRHISFWSN
+236 PGRHVTLYSS
-246 GRSYKVEEL
+246 GKSYKVEEV
-255 GYLTPKLVKAD
+255 GYLKPKLEKSD
-266 SIKAGEVG
+266 SVRTGEVG
-274 YIVPGIRDIHEIKM
+274 YLVAGIRDIHEIKM
-288 GDTIFE
+288 GDTISE
-294 KDRKID
+294 KAVPID
-300 APLPGYKE
+300 APLPGYKD

-314 AGFYPVSTTDYTAL
+314 AGFYPVNTTDYTGL

-390 RVLAKTHHA
+390 QVQAKD
-399 AKESKYV
+399 KQGFKGKYV

-412 EFPHYGDVLDIK
+412 DFPYHGDIIDVK

-450 GEHVK
+450 GEHLK
-455 IEYISATRVIV
+455 IEYISTTRVIV

-483 KSVSKGYASFD
+483 KSISKGYASFD

-500 RSSDMVKIEI
+500 RSSEMVKIEM

-524 HKTKALTAS
+524 HKTKSMTHS

-540 KELIPK
+540 KELIPR

>member
-1 MFPSVF
+1 
-7 CGACPGSAE
+7 
-16 NGFLMNI
+16 MNI
-23 RNFSIIA
+23 RNFCIIA

-78 RMLYKADDGEEYVLN
+78 RMLYKSEDGEDYILN

-124 QGVEAQTLAHAHL
+124 QGVEAQTLAHGHL
-137 AQSLG
+137 AQTLG
-142 LTIIPVI
+142 LKIIPVI

-154 EHADPDAT
+154 EHSNPDAT

-167 EVLKNPVESSRIS
+167 EVLKNPVDSSRIS

-185 GAREVLERVIKEIPA
+185 GVREVLERVIKEIPS
-200 PAGSRERPLKAL
+200 PVGSAERPLKAL

-217 YDVYKG
+217 YDMYKG
-223 VIIYTRVVDGELR
+223 VVIYTRIVDGEISA
-236 PGRHISFWSN
+236 GKHISFYSK
-246 GRSYKVEEL
+246 GTSYKVEEV
-255 GYLTPKLVKAD
+255 GYLTPKLIKGD
-266 SIKAGEVG
+266 SIKTGEVG
-274 YIVPGIRDIHEIKM
+274 YIIAGIRDIHEIKM
-288 GDTIFE
+288 GDTLFE
-294 KDRKID
+294 KGTTID
-300 APLPGYKE
+300 APLPGYKD

-314 AGFYPVSTTDYTAL
+314 AGFYPVNTTDYTGL
-328 KTALEKINLTD
+328 KTAIEKLNLTD
-339 SSFSF
+339 SSFNF

-390 RVLAKTHHA
+390 KVQAKD
-399 AKESKYV
+399 KQGLKGKYI
-406 EVTNPA
+406 EVTNPSD
-412 EFPHYGDVLDIK
+412 FPHYGDVMDIM
-424 EPYVRANII
+424 EPYVLANII
-433 APQAYM
+433 APLPYM

-450 GEHVK
+450 GEHIK
-455 IEYISATRVIV
+455 IEYISTTRVIV
-466 EYLLP
+466 EYYLP
-471 LSEIIIDFYDKL
+471 LSEIILDFYDKL
-483 KSVSKGYASFD
+483 KSVSRGYASFD
-494 YEPYEY
+494 YEPHEY
-500 RSSDMVKIEI
+500 RSSEMVKIEI
-510 LLHGETVDALSFIT
+510 LLHAEAVDALSFIT
-524 HKTKALTAS
+524 HKTKALSNS
-533 RQLCEKL
+533 RVLCEKL
-540 KELIPK
+540 KELIPR

-577 CYGGDITRKRKL
+577 CYGGDITRKKKL
-589 LEKQK
+589 LEAQK

>member
-1 MFPSVF
+1 
-7 CGACPGSAE
+7 
-16 NGFLMNI
+16 MNI

-48 TVPDRQMKEQFLDG
+48 TIPERQMKEQFLDG

-78 RMLYKADDGEEYVLN
+78 RMHYKSEADGKDYILN

-167 EVLKNPVESSRIS
+167 EVLKNPSDSSRIS

-185 GAREVLERVIKEIPA
+185 GAREVLERVISEIPA
-200 PAGSRERPLKAL
+200 PIGGADKPLKAL

-223 VIIYTRVVDGELR
+223 VIIFTRVVDGAILA
-236 PGRHISFWSN
+236 GRHITFYSS
-246 GRSYKVEEL
+246 GKSYKVEEV
-255 GYLTPKLVKAD
+255 GYLTPKLVKSD
-266 SIKAGEVG
+266 SIQTGEVG
-274 YIVPGIRDIHEIKM
+274 YIIAGIRDIHEIKM
-288 GDTIFE
+288 GDTMYE
-294 KDRKID
+294 KGKPV
-300 APLPGYKE
+300 AEPLAGYKD

-328 KTALEKINLTD
+328 KTAIEKLNLTD
-339 SSFSF
+339 SSFNF

-390 RVLAKTHHA
+390 RVLAKTHSSS
-399 AKESKYV
+399 KESKYV
-406 EVTNPA
+406 EVTNPSD
-412 EFPHYGDVLDIK
+412 FPHYGDVIDIM

-433 APQAYM
+433 APLAYM

-450 GEHVK
+450 GEHIK
-455 IEYISATRVIV
+455 IEYISSTRVIV
-466 EYLLP
+466 EYFLP

-494 YEPYEY
+494 YEPYDY

-510 LLHGETVDALSFIT
+510 LLHSEPVDALSFIV
-524 HKTKALTAS
+524 HRSRALHNS
-533 RQLCEKL
+533 RLLCEKL
-540 KELIPK
+540 KDLIPR

-554 AQVNGKIIARETI
+554 AQVGGKIIARETI
-567 GAQRKDVLAK
+567 GAIRKDVLAK

-589 LEKQK
+589 LEAQK
-594 EGKRKMKLM
+594 EGKRKMKLL

-616 LKISQDK
+616 LKISQNK

>member
-1 MFPSVF
+1 
-7 CGACPGSAE
+7 
-16 NGFLMNI
+16 MNI

-43 IQLTN
+43 INITN
-48 TVPDRQMKEQFLDG
+48 TVPDRQMHEQFLDG

-78 RMLYKADDGEEYVLN
+78 RMLYKSEDGEDYILN

-154 EHADPDAT
+154 EHANPDAT

-167 EVLKNPVESSRIS
+167 EVLKNPVDSSRIS

-200 PAGSRERPLKAL
+200 PRGSAEKPLKAL

-223 VIIYTRVVDGELR
+223 VVIYTRVVDGAVSA
-236 PGRHISFWSN
+236 GKYITFHSK
-246 GRSYKVEEL
+246 GTSYKVEEV
-255 GYLTPKLVKAD
+255 GYLTPKLIKAD
-266 SIKAGEVG
+266 SIKTGEVG
-274 YIVPGIRDIHEIKM
+274 YIIAGIRDIHEIKM

-294 KDRKID
+294 KNAPID
-300 APLPGYKE
+300 APLPGYKD

-314 AGFYPVSTTDYTAL
+314 AGFYPVNTTDYTGL
-328 KTALEKINLTD
+328 KTAIEKLNLTD
-339 SSFSF
+339 SSFNF

-390 RVLAKTHHA
+390 KVLARNRHGV
-399 AKESKYV
+399 KEEKYV
-406 EVTNPA
+406 EFTNPA
-412 EFPHYGDVLDIK
+412 DFPHYGDVVDIM
-424 EPYVRANII
+424 EPYVLANII
-433 APQAYM
+433 APLTYM

-450 GEHVK
+450 GEHIK
-455 IEYISATRVIV
+455 IEYISTTRVIV
-466 EYLLP
+466 EYYLP
-471 LSEIIIDFYDKL
+471 LSEIILDFYDKL
-483 KSVSKGYASFD
+483 KSVSRGYASFD

-510 LLHGETVDALSFIT
+510 LLHAESVDALSFIT
-524 HKTKALTAS
+524 HRTKALSNS
-533 RQLCEKL
+533 RQICEKL
-540 KELIPK
+540 KGLIPK

-554 AQVNGKIIARETI
+554 AQVGGKIIARETI
-567 GAQRKDVLAK
+567 GAMRKDVLAK
-577 CYGGDITRKRKL
+577 CYGGDITRKKKL
-589 LEKQK
+589 LEAQK

>member
-1 MFPSVF
+1 M
-7 CGACPGSAE
+7 E
-16 NGFLMNI
+16 I

-43 IQLTN
+43 IEITN
-48 TVPDRQMKEQFLDG
+48 TIPERMMKEQYLDG

-78 RMLYKADDGEEYVLN
+78 RMLYTSGADGKDYVLN

-107 SRAMAAC
+107 SRALAAC

-142 LTIIPVI
+142 LAIIPVI

-154 EHADPDAT
+154 EHSDPDAA

-167 EVLKNPVESSRIS
+167 EVLKSTGESSRIS
-180 AKDGR
+180 AKNGL
-185 GAREVLERVIKEIPA
+185 GAREVLERVIREVPA
-200 PAGSRERPLKAL
+200 PGGEADKPLKAL

-223 VIIYTRVVDGELR
+223 VIIFTRVVDGAISA
-236 PGRHISFWSN
+236 GKYISFHSS
-246 GRSYKVEEL
+246 GASYKVEEV

-266 SIKAGEVG
+266 SIKTGEVG
-274 YIVPGIRDIHEIKM
+274 YLIAGIRDIHEIKM

-294 KDRKID
+294 KEKP
-300 APLPGYKE
+300 ASEPLPGYKE

-314 AGFYPVSTTDYTAL
+314 AGFYPVNTTDYTAL
-328 KTALEKINLTD
+328 KTAIEKLNLTD
-339 SSFSF
+339 SSFNF

-375 EFDIPLIATNPNVIY
+375 EFDIPLIATNPNVVY
-390 RVLAKTHHA
+390 KVLAKTHSSS
-399 AKESKYV
+399 KETKYV

-412 EFPHYGDVLDIK
+412 DFPHYGDVLDIM
-424 EPYVRANII
+424 EPFVHAKII
-433 APQAYM
+433 APLLYM

-450 GEHVK
+450 GEHIK
-455 IEYISATRVIV
+455 IEYISATRIIV
-466 EYLLP
+466 EYYLP

-494 YEPYEY
+494 YEPCGY

-510 LLHGETVDALSFIT
+510 LLHGEVVDALSFVV
-524 HKTKALTAS
+524 HRSKALHNS
-533 RQLCEKL
+533 RLLCEKL
-540 KELIPK
+540 KELIPR

-554 AQVNGKIIARETI
+554 AQVGGRIIARQTI
-567 GAQRKDVLAK
+567 GAVRKDVLAK

-594 EGKRKMKLM
+594 EGKRKMKLL

-616 LKISQDK
+616 LKISQNK

>member
-1 MFPSVF
+1 
-7 CGACPGSAE
+7 
-16 NGFLMNI
+16 MNI

-78 RMLYKADDGEEYVLN
+78 RMLYRSDSGEDYILN

-154 EHADPDAT
+154 EHANPDAT

-167 EVLKNPVESSRIS
+167 EVLKDPKDSSRIS

-185 GAREVLERVIKEIPA
+185 GAREVLERVIKEIPP
-200 PAGSRERPLKAL
+200 PAGSPDRPLKAL

-223 VIIYTRVVDGELR
+223 VVIYTRVVDGSLSA
-236 PGRHISFWSN
+236 GKHITFYSK
-246 GRSYKVEEL
+246 GTSYKVEEV
-255 GYLTPKLVKAD
+255 GYLSPKLVKSD
-266 SIKAGEVG
+266 SIGAGEVG
-274 YIVPGIRDIHEIKM
+274 YIVAGIRDIHEIKM
-288 GDTIFE
+288 GDTIYE
-294 KDRKID
+294 KGKEID
-300 APLPGYKE
+300 APLPGYKD

-314 AGFYPVSTTDYTAL
+314 AGFYPVNTTDYTAL
-328 KTALEKINLTD
+328 KTAIEKLNLTD
-339 SSFSF
+339 SSFNF

-390 RVLAKTHHA
+390 RVQAKD
-399 AKESKYV
+399 KQGLKGKYV

-412 EFPHYGDVLDIK
+412 DFPHYGDVMDIM
-424 EPYVRANII
+424 EPYVKANII
-433 APQAYM
+433 APLTYM

-450 GEHVK
+450 GEHIR
-455 IEYISATRVIV
+455 IEYISTTRVIV
-466 EYLLP
+466 EYYLP
-471 LSEIIIDFYDKL
+471 LSEIILDFYDKL
-483 KSVSKGYASFD
+483 KSVSRGYASFD
-494 YEPYEY
+494 YEPHEY

-510 LLHGETVDALSFIT
+510 LLHGESVDALSFIT
-524 HKTKALTAS
+524 HKTKALAHS
-533 RQLCEKL
+533 RVLCEKL
-540 KELIPK
+540 KELIPR

-589 LEKQK
+589 LEAQK

>member
-1 MFPSVF
+1 
-7 CGACPGSAE
+7 
-16 NGFLMNI
+16 MNI

-43 IQLTN
+43 INITN
-48 TVPDRQMKEQFLDG
+48 TVPDRQMHEQFLDG

-78 RMLYKADDGEEYVLN
+78 RMLYKSEADGQDYILN

-167 EVLKNPVESSRIS
+167 EVLKDPRDSSRIS

-185 GAREVLERVIKEIPA
+185 GAREVLERVIKEIP
-200 PAGSRERPLKAL
+200 PPQGSADKPLKAL

-217 YDVYKG
+217 YDTYKG
-223 VIIYTRVVDGELR
+223 VVIYTRVVDGE
-236 PGRHISFWSN
+236 ISAGQYITFYSK
-246 GRSYKVEEL
+246 GTSYKVEEV
-255 GYLTPKLVKAD
+255 GYLTPKLIKSG
-266 SIKAGEVG
+266 SIKTGEVG
-274 YIVPGIRDIHEIKM
+274 YIIAGIRDIHEIKM
-288 GDTIFE
+288 GDTISE
-294 KDRKID
+294 KGVAID

-314 AGFYPVSTTDYTAL
+314 AGFYPVNTTDYTAL
-328 KTALEKINLTD
+328 KSAIEKLNLTD
-339 SSFSF
+339 SSFNF

-354 GFRLGFMGLLHLDII
+354 GFRLGFMGLLHMDII

-375 EFDIPLIATNPNVIY
+375 EFNIPIIATNPNVIY
-390 RVLAKTHHA
+390 KVQAKD
-399 AKESKYV
+399 KQGMKGKYI

-412 EFPHYGDVLDIK
+412 DFPHYGDVMDIM
-424 EPYVRANII
+424 EPYVMANII
-433 APQAYM
+433 APLPYM

-455 IEYISATRVIV
+455 IEYISTTRVIV

-471 LSEIIIDFYDKL
+471 LSEIILDFYDRL
-483 KSVSKGYASFD
+483 KSVSRGYASFD

-510 LLHGETVDALSFIT
+510 LLHAESVDALSFIT
-524 HKTKALTAS
+524 HRTKALANS
-533 RQLCEKL
+533 RILCEKL
-540 KELIPK
+540 KELIPR

-554 AQVNGKIIARETI
+554 AQVGGKIIARETI

-589 LEKQK
+589 LEAQK

-616 LKISQDK
+616 LKMSQDK

>member
-1 MFPSVF
+1 
-7 CGACPGSAE
+7 
-16 NGFLMNI
+16 
-23 RNFSIIA
+23 
-30 HIDHGKSTLADRF
+30 
-43 IQLTN
+43 
-48 TVPDRQMKEQFLDG
+48 
-62 MELERE
+62 
-68 RGITIKAKAV
+68 
-78 RMLYKADDGEEYVLN
+78 
-93 LIDTPGHVDFSYEV
+93 
-107 SRAMAAC
+107 
-114 EGAILLVDAS
+114 
-124 QGVEAQTLAHAHL
+124 
-137 AQSLG
+137 
-142 LTIIPVI
+142 
-149 NKIDL
+149 
-154 EHADPDAT
+154 
-162 EEQIW
+162 
-167 EVLKNPVESSRIS
+167 VLKNPVESSRIS

-185 GAREVLERVIKEIPA
+185 GAREVLERVIKEIPP
-200 PAGSRERPLKAL
+200 PAGSPDRPLKAL

-223 VIIYTRVVDGELR
+223 VVIYTRVVDGAMAA
-236 PGRHISFWSN
+236 GKYITFHSK
-246 GRSYKVEEL
+246 GTSYKVEEV
-255 GYLTPKLVKAD
+255 GYLTPKLAKAG
-266 SIKAGEVG
+266 SIKTGEVG
-274 YIVPGIRDIHEIKM
+274 YVIAGIRDIHEIKM

-294 KDRKID
+294 RGTRID
-300 APLPGYKE
+300 APLPGYKD

-314 AGFYPVSTTDYTAL
+314 AGFYPVNTTDYTGL
-328 KTALEKINLTD
+328 KTAIEKLNLTD
-339 SSFSF
+339 SSFNF

-390 RVLAKTHHA
+390 KVLARNKHG
-399 AKESKYV
+399 AKEEKYI
-406 EVTNPA
+406 EVTNPSD
-412 EFPHYGDVLDIK
+412 FPHYGDVVDIM
-424 EPYVRANII
+424 EPYVHATII
-433 APQAYM
+433 APLTYM

-450 GEHVK
+450 GEHLK
-455 IEYISATRVIV
+455 IEYISTTRVIV

-483 KSVSKGYASFD
+483 KSVSRGYASFD

-510 LLHGETVDALSFIT
+510 LLHGESVDALSFIT
-524 HKTKALTAS
+524 HRTRSLANS
-533 RQLCEKL
+533 RSICEKL
-540 KELIPK
+540 KGLIPK

-589 LEKQK
+589 LEAQK

>member
-1 MFPSVF
+1 MK
-7 CGACPGSAE
+7 
-16 NGFLMNI
+16 I
-23 RNFSIIA
+23 RNFCIIA

-43 IQLTN
+43 IQITD

-78 RMLYKADDGEEYVLN
+78 RMKYRCEADGEEYILN

-142 LTIIPVI
+142 LKLIPVI

-167 EVLKNPVESSRIS
+167 EVLRNPVESSRIS

-185 GAREVLERVIKEIPA
+185 GAREVLERVIKEIP
-200 PAGSRERPLKAL
+200 PPTGSAARPLKAL

-223 VIIYTRVVDGELR
+223 VIIYTRVVDGELK
-236 PGRHISFWSN
+236 PGRHVTLYSS
-246 GRSYKVEEL
+246 GKSYKVEEV
-255 GYLTPKLVKAD
+255 GYLKPKLEKSD
-266 SIKAGEVG
+266 SVRAGEVG
-274 YIVPGIRDIHEIKM
+274 YLVAGIRDIHEIKM
-288 GDTIFE
+288 GDTIQE
-294 KDRKID
+294 KGAVID
-300 APLPGYKE
+300 APLPGYKD

-314 AGFYPVSTTDYTAL
+314 AGFYPVNTTDYTGL

-390 RVLAKTHHA
+390 QVQAKD
-399 AKESKYV
+399 KQGLKGKYA

-412 EFPHYGDVLDIK
+412 DFPYHGDIIDVK

-455 IEYISATRVIV
+455 IEYISTTRVIV

-483 KSVSKGYASFD
+483 KSISKGYASFD
-494 YEPYEY
+494 YEPYDY
-500 RSSDMVKIEI
+500 RSSDMVKIEM

-524 HKTKALTAS
+524 HKSKSMTHS

>member
-1 MFPSVF
+1 MK
-7 CGACPGSAE
+7 
-16 NGFLMNI
+16 I
-23 RNFSIIA
+23 RNFCIIA

-43 IQLTN
+43 INITN

-78 RMLYKADDGEEYVLN
+78 RMLYKSEADGEEYVLN

-154 EHADPDAT
+154 EHANPDAT

-200 PAGSRERPLKAL
+200 PEGSPERPLKAL

-223 VIIYTRVVDGELR
+223 VIIYTRVVDGELK
-236 PGRHISFWSN
+236 PGRHITFWSS
-246 GRSYKVEEL
+246 GKSYKVEEV
-255 GYLTPKLVKAD
+255 GYLNPKLDKSG
-266 SIKAGEVG
+266 SIKTGEVG
-274 YIVPGIRDIHEIKM
+274 YLVAGIRDIHEIKM
-288 GDTIFE
+288 GDTISDKE
-294 KDRKID
+294 KKID

-314 AGFYPVSTTDYTAL
+314 AGFYPVNTTDYTGL

-339 SSFSF
+339 SSFNF
-344 QGETSKALGF
+344 VGETSKALGF

-390 RVLAKTHHA
+390 QVQAKD
-399 AKESKYV
+399 KQGLKGKYV

-412 EFPHYGDVLDIK
+412 DFPHYGDIIDIK
-424 EPYVRANII
+424 EPYVHANII
-433 APQAYM
+433 APLTYM

-450 GEHVK
+450 GEHLK
-455 IEYISATRVIV
+455 IEYISTTRVIV

-471 LSEIIIDFYDKL
+471 LSEIILDFYDRL
-483 KSVSKGYASFD
+483 KSVSRGYASFD

-510 LLHGETVDALSFIT
+510 LLHSEAVDALSFIT
-524 HKTKALTAS
+524 HKTKALANS
-533 RQLCEKL
+533 RVLCEKL
-540 KELIPK
+540 KELIPR

-589 LEKQK
+589 LEAQK

>member
-1 MFPSVF
+1 
-7 CGACPGSAE
+7 
-16 NGFLMNI
+16 MNI

-43 IQLTN
+43 IQITH
-48 TVPDRQMKEQFLDG
+48 TIPDRQMKEQFMDG

-78 RMLYKADDGEEYVLN
+78 RMIYASDSGEEYILN

-154 EHADPDAT
+154 EHANPDAT

-167 EVLKNPVESSRIS
+167 EVLKNPVDSSRIS

-185 GAREVLERVIKEIPA
+185 GARSVLERVIAEIPA
-200 PAGSRERPLKAL
+200 PRGSADKPFKAL

-223 VIIYTRVVDGELR
+223 VVIYTRIMDGSLTA
-236 PGRHISFWSN
+236 GKYITFYSS
-246 GRSYKVEEL
+246 GAVYKVEEV
-255 GYLTPKLVKAD
+255 GFLTPKLTKSD
-266 SIKAGEVG
+266 SIHAGEVG
-274 YIVPGIRDIHEIKM
+274 YLVAGIRDIHEIKM
-288 GDTIFE
+288 GDTISE
-294 KDRKID
+294 KGCPID

-314 AGFYPVSTTDYTAL
+314 AGFYPVNTTEYTAL
-328 KTALEKINLTD
+328 KTAISKLNLSD
-339 SSFSF
+339 SSFTF

-354 GFRLGFMGLLHLDII
+354 GFRLGFMGLLHLDIV

-390 RVLAKTHHA
+390 KVLARDSHG

-412 EFPHYGDVLDIK
+412 DFPHYGDVVDIM
-424 EPYVRANII
+424 EPYVLANII
-433 APQAYM
+433 VPLPYM
-439 EGIMNLLKEKR
+439 EGVMNLLKEKR
-450 GEHVK
+450 GEHIK
-455 IEYISATRVIV
+455 IEYISTTRVIV
-466 EYLLP
+466 EYYLP
-471 LSEIIIDFYDKL
+471 LSEIILDFYDKL
-483 KSVSKGYASFD
+483 KSVSRGYASFD
-494 YEPYEY
+494 YEPHEY
-500 RSSDMVKIEI
+500 RSSDMVKIEMM
-510 LLHGETVDALSFIT
+510 LHGEVVDALSFIV
-524 HKTKALTAS
+524 HRSKALANA
-533 RQLCEKL
+533 RILCEKL
-540 KELIPK
+540 KELIPR

-554 AQVNGKIIARETI
+554 AQVGGKIIARETI
-567 GAQRKDVLAK
+567 GAIRKDVLAK

-589 LEKQK
+589 LEAQK
-594 EGKRKMKLM
+594 EGKRKMKLL

-616 LKISQDK
+616 LKISQDKK

>member
-1 MFPSVF
+1 MK
-7 CGACPGSAE
+7 
-16 NGFLMNI
+16 I
-23 RNFSIIA
+23 RNFCIIA

-43 IQLTN
+43 INITN

-78 RMLYKADDGEEYVLN
+78 RMLYKSADGEEYILN

-137 AQSLG
+137 AQTLG
-142 LTIIPVI
+142 LKIIPVI

-154 EHADPDAT
+154 EHSNPDAT

-167 EVLKNPVESSRIS
+167 EVLKNPVDSSRIS

-185 GAREVLERVIKEIPA
+185 GVREVLERVIREIPA
-200 PAGSRERPLKAL
+200 PEGTAERPLRAL

-236 PGRHISFWSN
+236 PGKHISLYSS
-246 GRSYKVEEL
+246 GKTYKVEEV
-255 GYLTPKLVKAD
+255 GYLNPKLDKSG
-266 SIKAGEVG
+266 SIKTGEVG
-274 YIVPGIRDIHEIKM
+274 YMVAGIRDIHEIKM
-288 GDTIFE
+288 GDTIFD
-294 KDRKID
+294 KDNKSD
-300 APLPGYKE
+300 EPLPGYKD

-314 AGFYPVSTTDYTAL
+314 AGFYPVNTTDYTGL

-339 SSFSF
+339 SSFNF
-344 QGETSKALGF
+344 VGETSKALGF

-390 RVLAKTHHA
+390 KIQAKD
-399 AKESKYV
+399 KQGLKGKYV

-412 EFPHYGDVLDIK
+412 DFPHYGDVIDIM
-424 EPYVRANII
+424 EPYVHANII
-433 APQAYM
+433 APLTYM

-450 GEHVK
+450 GEHLK
-455 IEYISATRVIV
+455 IEYISTTRVIV

-471 LSEIIIDFYDKL
+471 LSEIILDFYDRL
-483 KSVSKGYASFD
+483 KSVSRGYASFD

-510 LLHGETVDALSFIT
+510 LLHSEAVDALSFIT
-524 HKTKALTAS
+524 HKTKALANS
-533 RQLCEKL
+533 RVLCEKL
-540 KELIPK
+540 KELIPR

-589 LEKQK
+589 LEAQK

>member
-1 MFPSVF
+1 MK
-7 CGACPGSAE
+7 
-16 NGFLMNI
+16 I
-23 RNFSIIA
+23 RNFCIIA

-43 IQLTN
+43 IQLTD

-78 RMLYKADDGEEYVLN
+78 RMLYKADDGEEYILN

-154 EHADPDAT
+154 EHSNPDAT

-167 EVLKNPVESSRIS
+167 EVLKDPKDSSRIS

-185 GAREVLERVIKEIPA
+185 GAREVLERVIKEIP
-200 PAGSRERPLKAL
+200 PPVGSAEKPLKAL

-223 VIIYTRVVDGELR
+223 VVIYTRVVDGAVSA
-236 PGRHISFWSN
+236 GKYITFHSK
-246 GRSYKVEEL
+246 GTSYKVEEV
-255 GYLTPKLVKAD
+255 GYLTPKLIKGQ
-266 SIKAGEVG
+266 SIKTGEVG
-274 YIVPGIRDIHEIKM
+274 YIVAGIRDIHEIKM

-294 KDRKID
+294 KGVKLDE
-300 APLPGYKE
+300 PLPGYKE

-314 AGFYPVSTTDYTAL
+314 AGFYPVNTTDYTAL
-328 KTALEKINLTD
+328 KTAIEKLNLTD
-339 SSFSF
+339 SSFNF

-375 EFDIPLIATNPNVIY
+375 EFNIPLIATNPNVIY
-390 RVLAKTHHA
+390 KVQAKD
-399 AKESKYV
+399 KQGLKGKYV

-412 EFPHYGDVLDIK
+412 DFPHYGDVMDIM
-424 EPYVRANII
+424 EPYVKANII
-433 APQAYM
+433 APLLYM

-450 GEHVK
+450 GEHIK
-455 IEYISATRVIV
+455 IEYISTTRVIV
-466 EYLLP
+466 EYYLP
-471 LSEIIIDFYDKL
+471 LSEIILDFYDKL
-483 KSVSKGYASFD
+483 KSVSRGYASFD
-494 YEPYEY
+494 YEPHEY

-510 LLHGETVDALSFIT
+510 LLHAEAVDALSFIT
-524 HKTKALTAS
+524 HKTKALANS
-533 RQLCEKL
+533 RVLCEKL
-540 KELIPK
+540 KELIPR

-589 LEKQK
+589 LEAQK